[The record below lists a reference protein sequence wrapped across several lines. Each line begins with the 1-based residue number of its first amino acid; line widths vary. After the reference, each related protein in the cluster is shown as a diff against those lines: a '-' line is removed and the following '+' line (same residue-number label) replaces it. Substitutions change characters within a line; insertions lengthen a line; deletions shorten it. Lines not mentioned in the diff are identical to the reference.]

1 MFDLAKHSFYKRDS
15 PENSDTWHDTI
26 TSNILLLPV
35 ASDERLEVFQ
45 IISGIMRESE

>member
-1 MFDLAKHSFYKRDS
+1 MATHSFYERDS
-15 PENSDTWHDTI
+15 PETSDTWHDTI

-35 ASDERLEVFQ
+35 TSDEGLEVFQ